1 MEAMRSTWTD
11 SRLDDFKGDVDSRLE
26 ELSQRISDLSARVDG
41 LQHTMT
47 NGFLTLVVI
56 MMSGFMGIAGLI
68 ITKL

>member
-1 MEAMRSTWTD
+1 LST
-11 SRLDDFKGDVDSRLE
+11 RVDG
-26 ELSQRISDLSARVDG
+26 LSNRVDG

-47 NGFLTLVVI
+47 QGFIALVVI